1 MGITADIPMDKR
13 NRDIPDVKRTVEEL
27 WPSKC
32 SKKKC
37 CLRIVTILMVKES
50 IQYKLLNTHFPGLDD
65 VRRAPTAIHIS

>member
-32 SKKKC
+32 SKKK
-37 CLRIVTILMVKES
+37 MVFTYCHDSYGKGKHS
-50 IQYKLLNTHFPGLDD
+50 VQ
-65 VRRAPTAIHIS
+65 APQHEFARS

>member
-32 SKKKC
+32 SQNIGVYV
-37 CLRIVTILMVKES
+37 LSRFVW
-50 IQYKLLNTHFPGLDD
+50 
-65 VRRAPTAIHIS
+65 